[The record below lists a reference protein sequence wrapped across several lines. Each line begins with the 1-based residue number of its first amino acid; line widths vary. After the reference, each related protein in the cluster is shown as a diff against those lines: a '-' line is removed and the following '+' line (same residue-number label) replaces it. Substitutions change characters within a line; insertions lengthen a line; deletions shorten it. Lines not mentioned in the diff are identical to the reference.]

1 MAMMLHRI
9 FAIFILTTF
18 WGIQELFHARQEFVC
33 RNTVAAVVSQ
43 RRKFG
48 GRLEWGA
55 DV

>member
-9 FAIFILTTF
+9 FAIFITTTF
-18 WGIQELFHARQEFVC
+18 WGIKELFYARQELVC
-33 RNTVAAVVSQ
+33 RNTVAAVVPQ
-43 RRKFG
+43 RRKFR